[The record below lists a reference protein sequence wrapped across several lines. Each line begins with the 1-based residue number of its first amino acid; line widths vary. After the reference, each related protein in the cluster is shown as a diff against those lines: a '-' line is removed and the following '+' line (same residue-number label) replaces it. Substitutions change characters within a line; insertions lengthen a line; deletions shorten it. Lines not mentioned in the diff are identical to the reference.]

1 MAKIRLL
8 LADDHPIMLA
18 SVRRQ
23 LGEDFDIVGTANNGQ
38 EAVDATVRLNPDVLI
53 MDISM
58 PLLDGFQAASCI
70 RAAGCKTT
78 VIFLTVHQD
87 PDFVAVALSCGARGY
102 VSKSRLSIDLAK
114 AIYEALEG
122 RSFVSPFHV

>member
-38 EAVDATVRLNPDVLI
+38 EAVDATVRLNPDVSGNGYI
-53 MDISM
+53 HATSGWISSSFMHQVCWMQNDGDISYG
-58 PLLDGFQAASCI
+58 PPG
-70 RAAGCKTT
+70 
-78 VIFLTVHQD
+78 
-87 PDFVAVALSCGARGY
+87 
-102 VSKSRLSIDLAK
+102 SRLRCSGTLV
-114 AIYEALEG
+114 
-122 RSFVSPFHV
+122 RSSWLRF